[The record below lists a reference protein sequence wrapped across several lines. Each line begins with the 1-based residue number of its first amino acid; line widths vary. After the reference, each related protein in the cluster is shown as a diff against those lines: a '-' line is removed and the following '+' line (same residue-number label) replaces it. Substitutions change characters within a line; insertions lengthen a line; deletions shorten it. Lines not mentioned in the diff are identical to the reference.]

1 MTTGK
6 LINNILLSSYK
17 RNQQLLP
24 ALSLN
29 KNIPD
34 YDMESQPRIIESNIK
49 IENNKN
55 NKNNDDIRKKDLL
68 NQQKLLLLLN
78 QL

>member
-1 MTTGK
+1 MTTSK
-6 LINNILLSSYK
+6 LINNILRSSYK
-17 RNQQLLP
+17 RYQQYLP
-24 ALSLN
+24 EVSLN

-34 YDMESQPRIIESNIK
+34 YDMESQPKIIESNIK
-49 IENNKN
+49 NEN

-78 QL
+78 QI

>member
-1 MTTGK
+1 MTKGK

-34 YDMESQPRIIESNIK
+34 YDMESQPKIIESNIK

-55 NKNNDDIRKKDLL
+55 KDDIRKKDLL

-78 QL
+78 QI

>member
-55 NKNNDDIRKKDLL
+55 NDDIRKKDLL